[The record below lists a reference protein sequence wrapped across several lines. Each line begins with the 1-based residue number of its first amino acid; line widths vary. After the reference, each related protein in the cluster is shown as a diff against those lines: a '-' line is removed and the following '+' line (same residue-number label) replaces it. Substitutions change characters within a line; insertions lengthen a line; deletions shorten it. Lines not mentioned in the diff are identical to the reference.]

1 MSWFRR
7 TFGKEEAPL
16 TLNINEDL
24 VRRSNELEHEQ
35 VIQTALVRLQGREL
49 RQEMINTALD
59 IRQRRER

>member
-7 TFGKEEAPL
+7 TFGKEDLPK
-16 TLNINEDL
+16 TLQISEDFI
-24 VRRSNELEHEQ
+24 RRSSEMENEQ
-35 VIQTALVRLQGREL
+35 VIQAALVRLQGREL

>member
-1 MSWFRR
+1 MSWFKRAFGREDVPR
-7 TFGKEEAPL
+7 TL
-16 TLNINEDL
+16 QINEDL
-24 VRRSNELEHEQ
+24 VRRSAELENEQ

>member
-7 TFGKEEAPL
+7 AFGHIDPPQ

-24 VRRSNELEHEQ
+24 LRRSSELEDAQ
-35 VIQTALVRLQGREL
+35 KIQTALVRLQGREL